1 MFDVNHVNLIQPV
14 LTALMILLPI
24 LKLFNKHNALID
36 SIRELTQAIAQY
48 KEPESENGT
57 NLSQREKN
65 LLIDKLEKVLEELK
79 KDKATP

>member
-1 MFDVNHVNLIQPV
+1 MFDFNHVNL
-14 LTALMILLPI
+14 LEPI
-24 LKLFNKHNALID
+24 LTGLMLLLGVLKLLNKHNTLID